1 MPFYY
6 GPTSAVAAVYNT
18 LVTNVQA
25 EIDRIWTEFGDVA
38 TVPKPSTTS
47 STFKLRFY
55 KHFHLSRGDY
65 PHIMV
70 YGTGGQMAAGSD
82 EIDVSDWD
90 HQVMVEWWIKG
101 DIESTLQEQAGRLG
115 WAICDGAAAPLRAG
129 RGQADGRVQRAAA
142 RWAAAGDG
150 ASRRADVRANLY
162 SIQLNRD
169 VVALPGMAAQVGT
182 GRGKEDRW
190 RRIRHRR

>member
-38 TVPKPSTTS
+38 TVPKPSTAS

-55 KHFHLSRGDY
+55 KHYHLSRADY

-70 YGTGGQMAAGSD
+70 YGTGGNMASGSD
-82 EIDVSDWD
+82 EIDVSDWE
-90 HQVMVEWWIKG
+90 HQVVVEWWLKG
-101 DIESTLQEQAGRLG
+101 DSETLLQEQSGRLG
-115 WAICDGAAAPLRAG
+115 WAIWRCLANNSVVLDGTMAGLAMAQPHRYELGVAKPTGPYNVPLRGG
-129 RGQADGRVQRAAA
+129 RLPVSVHRVE
-142 RWAAAGDG
+142 
-150 ASRRADVRANLY
+150 
-162 SIQLNRD
+162 
-169 VVALPGMAAQVGT
+169 PT
-182 GRGKEDRW
+182 
-190 RRIRHRR
+190 